1 MAKRLG
7 MSRRRFFQT
16 AAGMA
21 TAFLAMNDT
30 YGPIYGVSRAEAAEP
45 EQANDRAKALSG
57 QFIMDMH
64 THFLRPGT
72 RIQTFV
78 NQRNAV
84 GKAGWNPAL
93 AGKEQTIDD
102 LMFTNYLKE
111 IYLDSDT
118 KVACISGAPSEVPER
133 LVPHQRDEGAGAR
146 RRERPRGHQAHVR
159 ACDLHARLR
168 RLDGAGRLRDQRCS
182 SPIR

>member
-1 MAKRLG
+1 M
-7 MSRRRFFQT
+7 
-16 AAGMA
+16 
-21 TAFLAMNDT
+21 
-30 YGPIYGVSRAEAAEP
+30 
-45 EQANDRAKALSG
+45 
-57 QFIMDMH
+57 
-64 THFLRPGT
+64 
-72 RIQTFV
+72 TFV

-118 KVACISGAPSEVPER
+118 KVACISGAPSEVPEDWF
-133 LVPHQRDEGAGAR
+133 LTNEMKAQAR
-146 RRERPRGHQAHVR
+146 ADVNGLARTQAHVLAR
-159 ACDLHARLR
+159 DLHARLR
-168 RLDGAGRLRDQRCS
+168 RLDGADRSRDRRCS